1 LNCAKTLFIPHLNS
15 FFVIFKQNLF
25 TKTGFSA
32 PVVSPI
38 TNINYTLSLS
48 TDPVDGPYTTS
59 ASAGIFAPIIIRL
72 NQWTA
77 GPKSNVSVS
86 FGDGSPLQNFSISAS
101 NPVNIVN
108 NYTTSGIYTITATPL
123 AIGLNV
129 TLAVNNM
136 TVNVLPNYQC
146 N

>member
-1 LNCAKTLFIPHLNS
+1 MLKI
-15 FFVIFKQNLF
+15 
-25 TKTGFSA
+25 TGFSA

-48 TDPVDGPYTTS
+48 TDPVDGPYTTNV
-59 ASAGIFAPIIIRL
+59 SAGIFVPIIIRL
-72 NQWTA
+72 NQLTA
-77 GPKSNVSVS
+77 GPMSNVSVS

-129 TLAVNNM
+129 TLTVNTM
-136 TVNVLPNYQC
+136 TVVISQINY
-146 N
+146 NSKYRPFS